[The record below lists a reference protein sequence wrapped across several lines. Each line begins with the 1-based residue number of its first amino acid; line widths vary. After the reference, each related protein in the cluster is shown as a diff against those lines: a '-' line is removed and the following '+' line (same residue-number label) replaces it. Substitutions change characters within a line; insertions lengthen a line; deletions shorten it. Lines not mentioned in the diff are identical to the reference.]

1 MHNKLISFDTLMAP
15 VVIHLLR
22 MLSVVKN
29 TNVEEFIKLPINV
42 LLVK

>member
-1 MHNKLISFDTLMAP
+1 MHNKLISFDTLMAT

-29 TNVEEFIKLPINV
+29 TNVEEFINV